1 MTSLI
6 RSVSSLSMTL
16 AAHTQWMMSPSS
28 SFTWPRRTLLVM
40 LTFLMTSLM
49 TSLMTCLM
57 TCPMTSLTAAA
68 FSSECI
74 VHRNGDGGIDDRAV
88 SARGGMALELRG
100 MSERARLWEPL
111 VERTLVCFHAHREPT
126 EPPSKL
132 GHREPTEPPAKLGH
146 REPTEPTAKLGR
158 MDHDSAAPT
167 SCTAVS
173 DNAAAAAPPSAA
185 AASAVSG
192 GGAGGGR
199 AHHGGS
205 AHHGAGGGS
214 AGACAA
220 AHCSAPH
227 SVCSASALG
236 PNLEASKSGFV
247 DRLVRQTAQRPAWR
261 LSGGP
266 PDIVAPSTAP
276 STAPAR
282 GRGSN
287 GSGGDGGGGGGG
299 GGGGSGSGAVTGA
312 STSSSSSS
320 SSSSA
325 GDADA
330 SKVGDADASTT
341 RLRVWLPRRLNLNI
355 SQQYLRFG
363 RQLLDFLDTA
373 KEAVE
378 GAAAGTSLYDPL
390 HASISSEDNSPEL
403 RGATLIRNATAI
415 APPPPAPPALQRSGG
430 GGARHGARTK
440 VDPRSGSL
448 IRKAEP
454 QSPLDMLGALPW
466 RGPEVW
472 LVSVTDCT

>member
-16 AAHTQWMMSPSS
+16 AAHTQWMTSPSS
-28 SFTWPRRTLLVM
+28 SFSWTRRTLPVM
-40 LTFLMTSLM
+40 FTFLMTSLM

-57 TCPMTSLTAAA
+57 TSLMTSLTAAA
-68 FSSECI
+68 FSSDCI
-74 VHRNGDGGIDDRAV
+74 PVIPVVHRNGDGGIDDRAV

-126 EPPSKL
+126 EPP
-132 GHREPTEPPAKLGH
+132 AKLGH

-158 MDHDSAAPT
+158 MDHGSAAPT
-167 SCTAVS
+167 ACTAVS

-330 SKVGDADASTT
+330 STT

-415 APPPPAPPALQRSGG
+415 APPPPAPPALHRSGG

-440 VDPRSGSL
+440 ADQRSGSL

-454 QSPLDMLGALPW
+454 QSPLDVLGALPW

-472 LVSVTDCT
+472 LVSATDCT